1 MKTTYHYVV
10 LRLAPDQTRGE
21 VINVGVALFPEL
33 EDARVVTMATLNKLR
48 ALDASW
54 DSQRL
59 VAWTQGVQL
68 VLEHE
73 RGVAA
78 KIQALA
84 RFGFCESEA
93 VGMFYAASPEELA
106 SRLQAIKVSYVS
118 NKTNDERPKREKR
131 TRLQT
136 ALREQFKKMHVLGND
151 TGDIANHLVVANVP
165 VPAYG
170 ELKTDFVYKNGVY
183 RITQT
188 IDYHVAPDSVHN
200 KLAEACVK
208 STAAELAMKAYGPDT
223 LRLAVLDIPSGM
235 EDVTDPH
242 VDLLL
247 AQGFEVFHYGD
258 SASMA
263 DYLNK
268 AAPRVAPIIDGPQNG
283 HH

>member
-21 VINVGVALFPEL
+21 VINVGIALFPDSE
-33 EDARVVTMATLNKLR
+33 EARVVTMATLNKLR
-48 ALDASW
+48 ALDAGW

-59 VAWTQGVQL
+59 SAWTRGVQM
-68 VLEHE
+68 VLENE
-73 RGVAA
+73 RSVAA
-78 KIQALA
+78 QTQALA
-84 RFGFCESEA
+84 RFGFCEPDA
-93 VGMFYAASPEELA
+93 VGMFTSDSPEALA
-106 SRLQAIKVSYVS
+106 ARLKAIKATYVA
-118 NKTNDERPKREKR
+118 NKANEERPKREKR

-136 ALREQFKKMHVLGND
+136 ALREQFKKMHVLGSD
-151 TGDIANHLVVANVP
+151 TADIANHLVVANVP
-165 VPAYG
+165 VPAYDD
-170 ELKTDFVYKNGVY
+170 LKTDFVYKNGVY

-223 LRLAVLDIPSGM
+223 QRLAVLDIPPGM
-235 EDVTDPH
+235 EDATDQH

-258 SASMA
+258 STSMET
-263 DYLNK
+263 YLQK
-268 AAPRVAPIIDGPQNG
+268 AAPASAIR
-283 HH
+283 

>member
-21 VINVGVALFPEL
+21 IINVGVVLFPANEN
-33 EDARVVTMATLNKLR
+33 ARVVTMATLNKLR

-59 VAWTQGVQL
+59 ITWTQGVQM
-68 VLEHE
+68 VLDNE
-73 RGVAA
+73 RGVTGQI
-78 KIQALA
+78 KALA
-84 RFGFCESEA
+84 RFGFCEPEA
-93 VGMFYAASPEELA
+93 IGMFSVDGPEQLA
-106 SRLQAIKVSYVS
+106 LRLQAIKATYVA
-118 NKTNDERPKREKR
+118 NKANEDRPKREKR

-151 TGDIANHLVVANVP
+151 TGDIAKHLVVANVP
-165 VPAYG
+165 VPSYDD
-170 ELKTDFVYKNGVY
+170 LKTDFVYKNGVY

-208 STAAELAMKAYGPDT
+208 STAAELAMKSYGPDT
-223 LRLAVLDIPSGM
+223 QRLAVLDIPAGM
-235 EDVTDPH
+235 EEVTDQH

-247 AQGFEVFHYGD
+247 AQGFEVFHFGD
-258 SASMA
+258 SASMS
-263 DYLNK
+263 DYLKK
-268 AAPRVAPIIDGPQNG
+268 ATPDAATI
-283 HH
+283 

>member
-21 VINVGVALFPEL
+21 VINVGIALFPAL
-33 EDARVVTMATLNKLR
+33 EEARVVTMATLNKLR

-59 VAWTQGVQL
+59 VAWTQGVDM
-68 VLEHE
+68 VLKHE
-73 RGVAA
+73 RGIMAQT
-78 KIQALA
+78 QALA
-84 RFGFCESEA
+84 RFGFCEPDA
-93 VGMFYAASPEELA
+93 VGMFSADSPEELA
-106 SRLQAIKVSYVS
+106 SRLQAIKATYVA
-118 NKTNDERPKREKR
+118 NKANEDRPKREKR

-165 VPAYG
+165 VPSYDD
-170 ELKTDFVYKNGVY
+170 LKNDFVYKNGVY

-223 LRLAVLDIPSGM
+223 QRLAVLDIPPGM
-235 EDVTDPH
+235 EDATDQH
-242 VDLLL
+242 IDLLL
-247 AQGFEVFHYGD
+247 AQGFEVFHYGN
-258 SASMA
+258 SASMTE
-263 DYLNK
+263 YLK
-268 AAPRVAPIIDGPQNG
+268 RATPAAATI
-283 HH
+283 